1 MILIRIL
8 FNGLGL
14 YLSYKIIDITVSKWN
29 DYNGMEHLMTW
40 LVLGFIAI
48 IMFIMGQVGKDP
60 DAKIDWEWIFK
71 NINKK

>member
-14 YLSYKIIDITVSKWN
+14 YLLYKIFDITVSKWN
-29 DYNGMEHLMTW
+29 DYNGAEHFMTW

-48 IMFIMGQVGKDP
+48 VMFIMGQLGKDP
-60 DAKIDWEWIFK
+60 DSKIDWNWIFK